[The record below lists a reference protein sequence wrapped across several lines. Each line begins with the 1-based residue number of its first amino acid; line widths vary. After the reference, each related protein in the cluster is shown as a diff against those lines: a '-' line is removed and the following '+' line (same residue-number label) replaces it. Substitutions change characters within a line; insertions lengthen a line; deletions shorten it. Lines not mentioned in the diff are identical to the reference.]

1 VNSKDVTH
9 MAGLLFLLALLL
21 IAGLAPTFGR
31 DSSDSRSEAAHD
43 DRGWWPA
50 GPDAHPHAHY

>member
-1 VNSKDVTH
+1 
-9 MAGLLFLLALLL
+9 MAVLLFLLALIVL
-21 IAGLAPTFGR
+21 AALAPTLGR

-50 GPDAHPHAHY
+50 GPDVRPHPHF